1 MARKLRL
8 DCFLLCALQQNG
20 GFFHAC
26 YTVGHMQD
34 TLICLV
40 QRFYPLLKLSHVSCP
55 KPCSRSAEYYH
66 LLISS
71 FLFFLE
77 EFFFLFFHCINFVE
91 ILHLFQLAS
100 TALSV
105 SRALCSVKSGTRSKR
120 SLTLLSAMLNTMR
133 SSINESFNS

>member
-8 DCFLLCALQQNG
+8 DRFLLYALQQNG

-26 YTVGHMQD
+26 YTVGYMEC

-40 QRFYPLLKLSHVSCP
+40 HVSCH
-55 KPCSRSAEYYH
+55 KTCNRSAAYYH
-66 LLISS
+66 LLIFS
-71 FLFFLE
+71 FFPSFFLGGGG
-77 EFFFLFFHCINFVE
+77 EFFCLLFHCINFVE

-100 TALSV
+100 AALAV
-105 SRALCSVKSGTRSKR
+105 SRALFSVKSWTRSKR
-120 SLTLLSAMLNTMR
+120 SLMLLSAIPNTMR

>member
-40 QRFYPLLKLSHVSCP
+40 HVSCH

-71 FLFFLE
+71 FPFFLE
-77 EFFFLFFHCINFVE
+77 EFFFRFFHCINFVE

-100 TALSV
+100 TALAV

>member
-40 QRFYPLLKLSHVSCP
+40 QRFYPLLKLSHVSCH
-55 KPCSRSAEYYH
+55 KPCSPSAEYYH

-71 FLFFLE
+71 VPFFLE
-77 EFFFLFFHCINFVE
+77 EFFFLFF
-91 ILHLFQLAS
+91 
-100 TALSV
+100 TALISWRFCICFNWLRQLLQFLELYAASNLGLAANAL
-105 SRALCSVKSGTRSKR
+105 SRCYQQC
-120 SLTLLSAMLNTMR
+120 
-133 SSINESFNS
+133 